1 MTQSAP
7 ERLELPSSTVSN
19 CSDCEVFWRFTTN
32 TALKQD
38 KVNCVDLS
46 WYKIEYLECCGFV
59 KTEYTAKEKAQSKPI
74 FFCKIMKFCPAK
86 AEKMVKYFGL
96 RLRWTAEKN

>member
-1 MTQSAP
+1 MTHSAP
-7 ERLELPSSTVSN
+7 ERLVFPSSTVSY
-19 CSDCEVFWRFTTN
+19 CSHCELFWRFITN

-59 KTEYTAKEKAQSKPI
+59 KTEYAAKEKTQSKP
-74 FFCKIMKFCPAK
+74 FFFAK
-86 AEKMVKYFGL
+86 
-96 RLRWTAEKN
+96 

>member
-59 KTEYTAKEKAQSKPI
+59 KTEYAAKEKTQSKPI
-74 FFCKIMKFCPAK
+74 FFLQNNEIFAQQ
-86 AEKMVKYFGL
+86 
-96 RLRWTAEKN
+96 RQRRW